1 MHSVPQALRALPENR
16 YAEQLRRGFRFLR
29 FSQPLEQEYHQYI
42 SKVQARYQK
51 IAVLLGLGVWMI
63 FTLVDLLRLDLWQRF
78 PDYPAE
84 LWALLLVRW
93 SIILTLL
100 LLTLLLFNGSRRHY
114 GPLVITVTLLSLV
127 LGTTLTIIF
136 YQRLNVPISNSVL
149 LLMAITLFFPLGLSF
164 RSNLLL
170 ATASLPL
177 VVAPGL
183 WLLGQ
188 TQQVDYLRLCFIFS
202 LALLICA
209 MGAYVRD
216 HTQREQ
222 FLLLQLLDWQA
233 NHDPLTAL
241 NNRRSFTQ
249 HLDLA
254 LRQGKRESAKV
265 ALLMLDIDHFK
276 RFNDH
281 YGHQA
286 GDDALRQVGRVLQ
299 GFARRP
305 MDMAVRLGGEEF
317 ALLLY
322 GCDAGQLQTLGE
334 ALRSGLAALN
344 IAHAASPTANHLTV
358 SMGARLAKDGESS
371 EELYRRVDSL
381 LYQAKQAG
389 RNHLTLG

>member
-1 MHSVPQALRALPENR
+1 
-16 YAEQLRRGFRFLR
+16 
-29 FSQPLEQEYHQYI
+29 
-42 SKVQARYQK
+42 
-51 IAVLLGLGVWMI
+51 
-63 FTLVDLLRLDLWQRF
+63 
-78 PDYPAE
+78 
-84 LWALLLVRW
+84 
-93 SIILTLL
+93 
-100 LLTLLLFNGSRRHY
+100 
-114 GPLVITVTLLSLV
+114 V

-136 YQRLNVPISNSVL
+136 YQNLSVPISNSVL

-164 RSNLLL
+164 RGNLLL
-170 ATASLPL
+170 AAASLPL

-183 WLLGQ
+183 WLLSE
-188 TQQVDYLRLCFIFS
+188 TQHVDHLRLCFIFS

-241 NNRRSFTQ
+241 HNRRSFTQ
-249 HLDLA
+249 HLDLV
-254 LRQGKRESAKV
+254 LRQSNRESAKV

-286 GDDALRQVGRVLQ
+286 GDDALRQVGRLLQ
-299 GFARRP
+299 NFARRP

-322 GCDAGQLQTLGE
+322 GCDAEQLQTLGE
-334 ALRSGLAALN
+334 ALRSGLATLN
-344 IAHAASPTANHLTV
+344 IAHAASPTADHLTV
-358 SMGARLAKDGESS
+358 SMGARLAMDGESS
-371 EELYRRVDSL
+371 EELYRQVDDL

>member
-1 MHSVPQALRALPENR
+1 MQSAPEALSAIPENR
-16 YAEQLRRGFRFLR
+16 YAEQLRCGFRFLR
-29 FSQPLEQEYHQYI
+29 FSEPLEQEYHQYI
-42 SKVQARYQK
+42 SKAQARYQK
-51 IAVLLGLGVWMI
+51 IAVLLGLGIWMI
-63 FTLVDLLRLDLWQRF
+63 FTLVDVMRLDLGQRF
-78 PDYPAE
+78 PDYPAP
-84 LWALLLVRW
+84 LWSLLLVRG
-93 SIILTLL
+93 SIILILSLL
-100 LLTLLLFNGSRRHY
+100 ALRLLDGSREHY
-114 GPLVITVTLLSLV
+114 GPKVVTVTLLSLV

-136 YQRLNVPISNSVL
+136 YQNLNVPISNSVL
-149 LLMAITLFFPLGLSF
+149 LLMAITLFFPLGLSY

-170 ATASLPL
+170 AVASLPL
-177 VVAPGL
+177 VVLPGL
-183 WLLGQ
+183 WLLAQ
-188 TQQVDYLRLCFIFS
+188 AQQVDYLRLCFIFS

-222 FLLLQLLDWQA
+222 FLLLRLLDWQA
-233 NHDPLTAL
+233 NHDPLTSL
-241 NNRRSFTQ
+241 HNRRSFTQ

-254 LRQGKRESAKV
+254 LRQGNRESATV

-286 GDDALRQVGRVLQ
+286 GDEALRQVGRLLQ
-299 GFARRP
+299 HFARRP

-322 GCDAGQLQTLGE
+322 GCDAEQLRTLGE
-334 ALRSGLAALN
+334 ALRSGLATLN
-344 IAHAASPTANHLTV
+344 IAHATSPTADHLTV
-358 SMGARLAKDGESS
+358 SMGARLAMEGESS
-371 EELYRRVDSL
+371 EELYRRADAL

>member
-1 MHSVPQALRALPENR
+1 MHSAPEALRAIPENR

-51 IAVLLGLGVWMI
+51 TAVLLGLCIWMI
-63 FTLVDLLRLDLWQRF
+63 FTLADVQRLDLWQRF
-78 PDYPAE
+78 PDYPAPF
-84 LWALLLVRW
+84 WGLLLVRW
-93 SIILTLL
+93 SVILTLSLLAL
-100 LLTLLLFNGSRRHY
+100 LLLNGSRKHY
-114 GPLVITVTLLSLV
+114 GPQVVTVTLLSLV
-127 LGTTLTIIF
+127 LGTTLTVIF
-136 YQRLNVPISNSVL
+136 YQNLNVPISNSVL

-164 RSNLLL
+164 RGTLLL
-170 ATASLPL
+170 AAASLPL

-183 WLLGQ
+183 WLLSEAQQ
-188 TQQVDYLRLCFIFS
+188 TDHLRLCFIYS

-222 FLLLQLLDWQA
+222 FLLLQLLNWQA

-241 NNRRSFTQ
+241 HNRRSFTQ
-249 HLDLA
+249 HLDVA
-254 LRQGKRESAKV
+254 LRQGRRESAKV

-281 YGHQA
+281 YGHHA
-286 GDDALRQVGRVLQ
+286 GDDALRQVGRLLQ
-299 GFARRP
+299 NFARRP

-322 GCDAGQLQTLGE
+322 GCDAEQLQALGE
-334 ALRSGLAALN
+334 ALRSELAALN

-358 SMGARLAKDGESS
+358 SMGARLATDGESS

-389 RNHLTLG
+389 RNHLVLG

>member
-1 MHSVPQALRALPENR
+1 MHSAPEALRSLPENR
-16 YAEQLRRGFRFLR
+16 YAEQLHRGFRFLR
-29 FSQPLEQEYHQYI
+29 FSQQLEPEYRQYI
-42 SKVQARYQK
+42 SQVQARYQK
-51 IAVLLGLGVWMI
+51 VAVLLGLGIWMV
-63 FTLVDLLRLDLWQRF
+63 FTFVDVLRLDLWQRF
-78 PDYPAE
+78 PDYPAA
-84 LWALLLVRW
+84 LWSLLLVRGA
-93 SIILTLL
+93 IILMLGLL
-100 LLTLLLFNGSRRHY
+100 ALQLLNGSRGHY
-114 GPLVITVTLLSLV
+114 GPNVVTVTLLSLV
-127 LGTTLTIIF
+127 LGTTLTVVL
-136 YQRLNVPISNSVL
+136 YQNLDVHISNSVL

-164 RSNLLL
+164 RGNLLL
-170 ATASLPL
+170 AAASLPL
-177 VVAPGL
+177 VVIPGL
-183 WLLGQ
+183 WLLTE
-188 TQQVDYLRLCFIFS
+188 TQQVDHLRLCFIFS

-241 NNRRSFTQ
+241 HNRRSFTQ

-254 LRQGKRESAKV
+254 LLQGRRESAKV

-286 GDDALRQVGRVLQ
+286 GDDALRQVGRLLQ
-299 GFARRP
+299 RFARRP

-322 GCDAGQLQTLGE
+322 GCDAEQVRALGE
-334 ALRSGLAALN
+334 ALHSELASLN

-358 SMGARLAKDGESS
+358 SIGAHLAMDGESS
-371 EELYRRVDSL
+371 EELYRRVDGL
-381 LYQAKQAG
+381 LYQAKQSG
-389 RNHLTLG
+389 RNRLTLG

>member
-1 MHSVPQALRALPENR
+1 MHSAPEALRAIPENR

-51 IAVLLGLGVWMI
+51 IAVLLGLGIWMI
-63 FTLVDLLRLDLWQRF
+63 FSLVDALRLDLWQRF
-78 PDYPAE
+78 PDYPAA
-84 LWALLLVRW
+84 LWGLLLVRG
-93 SIILTLL
+93 SIIFTLCLLALL
-100 LLTLLLFNGSRRHY
+100 LLNGSRKHY
-114 GPLVITVTLLSLV
+114 GPQVVTVTLLSLV

-136 YQRLNVPISNSVL
+136 YQNLSVPISNSVL

-164 RSNLLL
+164 RGNLLL
-170 ATASLPL
+170 AAASLPL

-183 WLLGQ
+183 WLLSE
-188 TQQVDYLRLCFIFS
+188 TQHVDHLRLCFIFS

-241 NNRRSFTQ
+241 HNRRSFTQ
-249 HLDLA
+249 HLDLV
-254 LRQGKRESAKV
+254 LRQANRESAKV

-286 GDDALRQVGRVLQ
+286 GDDALRQVGRLLQ
-299 GFARRP
+299 NFARRP

-322 GCDAGQLQTLGE
+322 DCDAEQLQTLGE
-334 ALRSGLAALN
+334 ALRSGLATLN
-344 IAHAASPTANHLTV
+344 IAHAASPTADHLTV
-358 SMGARLAKDGESS
+358 SMGARLAMDGESS
-371 EELYRRVDSL
+371 EELYRQVDDL

-389 RNHLTLG
+389 RNQLTLG

>member
-1 MHSVPQALRALPENR
+1 MHSVPEALRAIPDNR
-16 YAEQLRRGFRFLR
+16 YAEQLRCGFRFLR

-51 IAVLLGLGVWMI
+51 IAVLLGLGIWMI
-63 FTLVDLLRLDLWQRF
+63 FTLVDVLRLDLWQRF

-84 LWALLLVRW
+84 LWGLLLVRG
-93 SIILTLL
+93 SIIVMLGLLALL
-100 LLTLLLFNGSRRHY
+100 LLTGSRKQH
-114 GPLVITVTLLSLV
+114 GPRVVTVTLLSLV

-136 YQRLNVPISNSVL
+136 YQNLSVPISNSVL
-149 LLMAITLFFPLGLSF
+149 LLMALTLFFPLGLSF
-164 RSNLLL
+164 RGNLLL
-170 ATASLPL
+170 AAASLPL
-177 VVAPGL
+177 VVMPGL
-183 WLLGQ
+183 LLVSE
-188 TQQVDYLRLCFIFS
+188 TQQVDHLRLCFIFS

-222 FLLLQLLDWQA
+222 FLLLQLLEWQA

-241 NNRRSFTQ
+241 HNRRSFTQ
-249 HLDLA
+249 HLDLV
-254 LRQGKRESAKV
+254 LRQGSRESAKV

-286 GDDALRQVGRVLQ
+286 GDEALRQVGRLLQ
-299 GFARRP
+299 HFARRP

-322 GCDAGQLQTLGE
+322 DCDTEQLQALGE
-334 ALRSGLAALN
+334 ALRNDLATLN
-344 IAHAASPTANHLTV
+344 IAHATSPTANHLTV
-358 SMGARLAKDGESS
+358 SMGARLAMDGENS
-371 EELYRRVDSL
+371 EELYRRADSL

-389 RNHLTLG
+389 RNRLVLG

>member
-1 MHSVPQALRALPENR
+1 MHSVPEALRAIPDNR
-16 YAEQLRRGFRFLR
+16 YAEQLRCGFRFLR

-51 IAVLLGLGVWMI
+51 IAVLLGLGIWMI
-63 FTLVDLLRLDLWQRF
+63 FTLVDVLRLDLWQRF

-84 LWALLLVRW
+84 LWGLLLVRG
-93 SIILTLL
+93 SIIVMLGLLALL
-100 LLTLLLFNGSRRHY
+100 LLTGSRKQH
-114 GPLVITVTLLSLV
+114 GPRVVTVTLLSLV
-127 LGTTLTIIF
+127 LCTTLTIIF
-136 YQRLNVPISNSVL
+136 YQNLSVPISNSVL
-149 LLMAITLFFPLGLSF
+149 LLMALTLFFPLGLSF
-164 RSNLLL
+164 RGNLLL
-170 ATASLPL
+170 AAASLPL
-177 VVAPGL
+177 VVMPGL
-183 WLLGQ
+183 LLVSE
-188 TQQVDYLRLCFIFS
+188 TQQVDHLRLCFIFS

-222 FLLLQLLDWQA
+222 FLLLQLLEWQA

-241 NNRRSFTQ
+241 HNRRSFTQ
-249 HLDLA
+249 HLDLV
-254 LRQGKRESAKV
+254 LRQGNRESAKV

-286 GDDALRQVGRVLQ
+286 GDDALRQVGRLLQ
-299 GFARRP
+299 NFARRP

-322 GCDAGQLQTLGE
+322 DCDTEQLQALGE
-334 ALRSGLAALN
+334 ALRNELATLN
-344 IAHAASPTANHLTV
+344 IAHATSPTANHLTV
-358 SMGARLAKDGESS
+358 SMGARLAMDGENS
-371 EELYRRVDSL
+371 EELYRRADSL

-389 RNHLTLG
+389 RNRLVLG

>member
-1 MHSVPQALRALPENR
+1 MHSAPEALRTIPENR

-29 FSQPLEQEYHQYI
+29 FTQPLEQEYHQYI

-51 IAVLLGLGVWMI
+51 IAVLLGLGIWMI
-63 FTLVDLLRLDLWQRF
+63 FTLVDVLRLDLWQRF
-78 PDYPAE
+78 PDYPAA
-84 LWALLLVRW
+84 LWSLLLVRG
-93 SIILTLL
+93 SIILTLGL
-100 LLTLLLFNGSRRHY
+100 LALLLFNGSRQHY
-114 GPLVITVTLLSLV
+114 GPLVITVTLLCLV

-136 YQRLNVPISNSVL
+136 YQNLSVPISNSVL

-164 RSNLLL
+164 RGNLLL
-170 ATASLPL
+170 AAASLPL
-177 VVAPGL
+177 VVVPGL
-183 WLLGQ
+183 WLLSEA
-188 TQQVDYLRLCFIFS
+188 QQVDHLRLCFIFS

-241 NNRRSFTQ
+241 HNRRSFTQ
-249 HLDLA
+249 HLDLV
-254 LRQGKRESAKV
+254 LRQGSRESAKV
-265 ALLMLDIDHFK
+265 ALMMLDIDHFK

-286 GDDALRQVGRVLQ
+286 GDDALRQVGRLLQ
-299 GFARRP
+299 NFARRP

-322 GCDAGQLQTLGE
+322 GCDTEQLRALGE
-334 ALRSGLAALN
+334 ALRNELATLN
-344 IAHAASPTANHLTV
+344 IVHAASPTAKHLTI
-358 SMGARLAKDGESS
+358 SMGARLATDGESS